1 MLETLPKS
9 LHLLELIGNRVNM
22 VQIFNLGGHSWDLS
36 RELDQFTT
44 QLNVAVQ
51 VLLDL
56 LLELLGLRKNLLK
69 LDTVLIADVGV

>member
-1 MLETLPKS
+1 
-9 LHLLELIGNRVNM
+9 M